1 MKKIVLSLLCIT
13 SVTLFA
19 LDSDL
24 DGVEDSR
31 DLCPNTS
38 MSELVSPT
46 GCTIQTLGTQHNF
59 DIIYG
64 LNFYQTNYTTLE
76 EADSI
81 SQSIQLDYYYHKF
94 SLQLNTSYYNSDS
107 KTYDNSGMNDT
118 FIGAYYTFDS
128 LKNTSIRLGGGLIL
142 PTYDT
147 EFNNNNTDYVGSVN
161 VSHTVKDINL
171 FGGYS
176 YTIINDDNVRLG
188 GASSIQYQ
196 NTNAISFGAGIYL
209 NDKFYTSLAY
219 SSSDS
224 MYKNVEDIQTASF
237 YAFYTIDSNWFTTFN
252 YAYGLS
258 DSASDNA
265 LSLRVGYYF

>member
-1 MKKIVLSLLCIT
+1 MKKIILSLLT
-13 SVTLFA
+13 VASATLFA
-19 LDSDL
+19 IDSDL
-24 DGVEDSR
+24 DGVDDSR

-46 GCTIQTLGTQHNF
+46 GCTIQTLGTQHHF

-76 EADSI
+76 EADTI
-81 SQSIQLDYYYHKF
+81 SQTIQLDYYYNKF

-118 FIGAYYTFDS
+118 FVGAYYMLDS
-128 LKNTSIRLGGGLIL
+128 LKNTSIRLGAGLIF

-147 EFNNNNTDYVGSVN
+147 EFNNNNTDYVASVN
-161 VSHTVKDINL
+161 ISHTIKDINL

-176 YTIINDDNVRLG
+176 YTIVNDDNVKSG
-188 GASSIQYQ
+188 TSSIRYQ
-196 NTNAISFGAGIYL
+196 NVNAISLGAGIYL
-209 NDKFYTSLAY
+209 NDKLYTSLAY
-219 SSSDS
+219 SSNDS
-224 MYKNVEDIQTASF
+224 MYKNVEDIETASF

-258 DSASDNA
+258 NSASDNA